1 MKTLQYRLILT
12 PEAEGG
18 YTVNVPAIRG
28 CVTYG
33 ETVEEAIAMAKDAI
47 EGCLAVLQE
56 QGEPIPANY
65 STR

>member
-1 MKTLQYRLILT
+1 MKILQYRLILS
-12 PEAEGG
+12 PEPEGG

-33 ETVEEAIAMAKDAI
+33 EMVEEAIAMAKDAI

-56 QGEPIPANY
+56 EGEQIQQ
-65 STR
+65 